1 MKSFLSVA
9 TRSEPTVHVPTAVPE
24 PTADEIIRIFQSESG
39 EIRAGAGPIRSRR
52 SLLLVAAL
60 FVSLL
65 VIAGSFQ
72 LNRVVTSLY
81 GQIVTTEPTVVMQ
94 PFDETIIKTID
105 VDEGERVKKGQ
116 LLGTLDPTFA
126 ASNVDALRL
135 QIASLDPEIARCE
148 AELAQRPFVYVPG
161 NGPGEKQYAALQT
174 SYYQQRK
181 QAYDAQVNSYKAQ
194 IKQYKDTVVELAN
207 DEARYGQ
214 RVKLNQDIENMY
226 LGLMNSPAFSK
237 LNLLQ
242 QTDLTTDITRDKE
255 DDHYNIPVT
264 QDEVKSTQEL
274 LDNYI
279 QQWRA
284 STSLEMV
291 TARNSRDAAQQQLLA
306 ALKHLEVVR
315 FYAPDDAIVLRVSKL
330 SVGSVLQ
337 PGDDFIE
344 LALLRSPIEAE
355 IGISPVDIG
364 FVRKGDRV
372 LLKLDP
378 YNYMEHG
385 WAEGTVS
392 WISEGTYTMT
402 PVSSTSPTG
411 AITPGTSPG
420 ATALPQNPSSADV
433 PGVQSGT
440 TPITNPFYKAHVSI
454 TKVKLKDVPK
464 DARLY
469 PGATLTADIHVGT
482 RSVFWYLFSGVSA
495 GFDQAM
501 REP

>member
-9 TRSEPTVHVPTAVPE
+9 TRSEQPVYE

-39 EIRAGAGPIRSRR
+39 EIRTGAGPIRSRR
-52 SLLLVAAL
+52 SVLLAAAL
-60 FVSLL
+60 FLSLL
-65 VIAGSFQ
+65 MIAGSFQ
-72 LNRVVTSLY
+72 LDRVVTSLY
-81 GQIVTTEPTVVMQ
+81 GQIVTVDPTVVMQ
-94 PFDETIIKTID
+94 PFDEVIIKTID
-105 VDEGERVKKGQ
+105 VNEGDRVKKGQ

-126 ASNVDALRL
+126 QSNVDALRL

-148 AELAQRPFVYVPG
+148 AELAQRPFAYVPG
-161 NGPGEKQYAALQT
+161 NGPGERQYAALQQT
-174 SYYQQRK
+174 YYVQRK
-181 QAYDAQVNSYKAQ
+181 ENYNATVKSYDAQIAQYKASV
-194 IKQYKDTVVELAN
+194 YELAN
-207 DEARYGQ
+207 DEARYKE
-214 RVKLNQDIENMY
+214 RAKYNKDIADMQV
-226 LGLMNSPAFSK
+226 GLKNSPAFSQ
-237 LNLLQ
+237 LNLLMAVDQ
-242 QTDLTTDITRDKE
+242 ATEIERDRE
-255 DDHYNIPVT
+255 GDHWNIPVT
-264 QDEVKSTQEL
+264 QQQVESTVQLREAF
-274 LDNYI
+274 I

-284 STSLEMV
+284 STSLELV
-291 TARNSRDAAQQQLLA
+291 TARSSRDAAQQQLLA

-344 LALLRSPIEAE
+344 LAMLKSAIEAE
-355 IGISPVDIG
+355 IGISPVAIG

-372 LLKLDP
+372 VLKLDP
-378 YNYMEHG
+378 YDYMEHG
-385 WAEGTVS
+385 WAEGKVS

-402 PVSSTSPTG
+402 PVTSTSPAG
-411 AITPGTSPG
+411 PIAPGTSPG
-420 ATALPQNPSSADV
+420 AMALPQNPSSADV

-454 TKVKLKDVPK
+454 TKVNFKGVPK

-482 RSVFWYLFSGVSA
+482 RSVFWYLFSGISA